1 MVIYRNIFHKKYWR
15 ENMFKKIMF
24 SDVISTLLSSA
35 IGIYIYWYA
44 YDISGNQFAIS
55 LIGASQLFA
64 IFLSTV
70 GGGLTD
76 KFNKVTFIKCVILAK
91 VSISLIVLVIDS
103 MGVNLII
110 SLMIYMFV
118 TTVLNSLISP
128 TMEAIVPIL
137 SKDEEELYRLN
148 AWVNSYTQ
156 IFNIIGILLS
166 AVFVAF
172 FAFNHIVWIAVVLN
186 LIAFVTIYKVEL
198 NEKENRNTEN
208 VLSNIKSGIKY
219 IMDTSYIKNL
229 IPIALI
235 MNFCFWSISLL
246 LPKISIDSFGFLD
259 SSYSFLKLF
268 FALGGIAGG
277 LYFAKYSET
286 WKNKFKLFYSCLFL
300 QSIFLVLIGINLRV
314 FDGMLS
320 YSLLLILWGSYA
332 VVNTV
337 MSIVYFGSIQKSVPE
352 YIIGSVIGSILTIFS
367 LVNPLAAIA
376 SGYLTKFM
384 SASTLI
390 IVFSL
395 LMLITSLL
403 TVRVKD
409 LNKAF

>member
-1 MVIYRNIFHKKYWR
+1 MVIYIGVYFIKNIGGK
-15 ENMFKKIMF
+15 NMFKKIMF

-76 KFNKVTFIKCVILAK
+76 KFNKVTFIKYVILAK

-137 SKDEEELYRLN
+137 SEEELYRLN

-156 IFNIIGILLS
+156 IFNIVGILLS

-219 IMDTSYIKNL
+219 IMATSYIKNL

-259 SSYSFLKLF
+259 FSYSFLKLF

-384 SASTLI
+384 SAPTLI
-390 IVFSL
+390 IVFSF

>member
-1 MVIYRNIFHKKYWR
+1 
-15 ENMFKKIMF
+15 MFKKIMF

-44 YDISGNQFAIS
+44 YDVSGNQFAIS

-156 IFNIIGILLS
+156 IFNIVGILLS

-172 FAFNHIVWIAVVLN
+172 FTFNHIVWIAVVLN

-198 NEKENRNTEN
+198 NEKENRNTE
-208 VLSNIKSGIKY
+208 K
-219 IMDTSYIKNL
+219 
-229 IPIALI
+229 
-235 MNFCFWSISLL
+235 
-246 LPKISIDSFGFLD
+246 
-259 SSYSFLKLF
+259 
-268 FALGGIAGG
+268 
-277 LYFAKYSET
+277 
-286 WKNKFKLFYSCLFL
+286 
-300 QSIFLVLIGINLRV
+300 
-314 FDGMLS
+314 
-320 YSLLLILWGSYA
+320 
-332 VVNTV
+332 
-337 MSIVYFGSIQKSVPE
+337 
-352 YIIGSVIGSILTIFS
+352 
-367 LVNPLAAIA
+367 
-376 SGYLTKFM
+376 
-384 SASTLI
+384 
-390 IVFSL
+390 
-395 LMLITSLL
+395 
-403 TVRVKD
+403 VKD
-409 LNKAF
+409 LNEAF

>member
-1 MVIYRNIFHKKYWR
+1 MVIYIEVYFIKNIGG

-44 YDISGNQFAIS
+44 YDVSGNQFAIS

-103 MGVNLII
+103 MRVNLII

-219 IMDTSYIKNL
+219 IMATSYIKNL

-259 SSYSFLKLF
+259 SSY
-268 FALGGIAGG
+268 
-277 LYFAKYSET
+277 
-286 WKNKFKLFYSCLFL
+286 N
-300 QSIFLVLIGINLRV
+300 
-314 FDGMLS
+314 
-320 YSLLLILWGSYA
+320 
-332 VVNTV
+332 
-337 MSIVYFGSIQKSVPE
+337 
-352 YIIGSVIGSILTIFS
+352 
-367 LVNPLAAIA
+367 
-376 SGYLTKFM
+376 
-384 SASTLI
+384 
-390 IVFSL
+390 
-395 LMLITSLL
+395 
-403 TVRVKD
+403 
-409 LNKAF
+409 